1 MKTAAVTASSDC
13 IPAKRRQIL
22 AGARQVFGELGFERA
37 SVDLI
42 ATRAGVSKATV
53 YNHFHDKKALFVAS
67 VVEGCDEMRADLE
80 LCLEKLGEDLE
91 KSLQRVGEQMMAV
104 FLSPDVAGLYR
115 HTIAEVA
122 RFPEVGR
129 MVLDRGTFPLQEA
142 IARYLARWSERGLL
156 AIDDPRTAAIQFV
169 SLCQGD
175 LSVRSRLG
183 ALEYPV
189 DAQVHETVRR
199 AVQTFVRAFRPSAAA
214 APSR

>member
-1 MKTAAVTASSDC
+1 MKTAEITASAES

-53 YNHFHDKKALFVAS
+53 YNHFQDKKALFVAS
-67 VVEGCDEMRADLE
+67 VVEGCEELRADLE
-80 LCLEKLGEDLE
+80 KCLERPGSDLE
-91 KSLQRVGEQMMAV
+91 RSLRNVGEQMMAV
-104 FLSPDVAGLYR
+104 FLSPDVANLYR

-129 MVLDRGTFPLQEA
+129 MVLERGTLPLQEA
-142 IARYLARWSERGLL
+142 IARYLAHWRERGMLD
-156 AIDDPRTAAIQFV
+156 IDDTRTAAIQFV
-169 SLCQGD
+169 ALCQGD

-189 DAQVHETVRR
+189 DAQVKESVRR
-199 AVQTFVRAFRPSAAA
+199 AVQTFVRAFRPGREGSG
-214 APSR
+214 SR